1 MIKLPVKYTFYF
13 KKNRQFLLGL
23 IIIVLQLAINLS
35 ISSEPKS
42 KRLRYQ
48 KNLKRVEEFK
58 KNMSEPEKA
67 YYLPRRR
74 FIDKQSVKPSD
85 DRFYQIDIILRGT
98 ALREKNKWNIREIR
112 KLEKFLESAD
122 DFELHRY
129 FGLNEEIYL
138 GMRAK
143 KAIQSIKRD
152 AKLDENW
159 RKKNDP
165 IFEYYLTH

>member
-67 YYLPRRR
+67 YYLP
-74 FIDKQSVKPSD
+74 
-85 DRFYQIDIILRGT
+85 
-98 ALREKNKWNIREIR
+98 
-112 KLEKFLESAD
+112 
-122 DFELHRY
+122 
-129 FGLNEEIYL
+129 
-138 GMRAK
+138 
-143 KAIQSIKRD
+143 
-152 AKLDENW
+152 
-159 RKKNDP
+159 
-165 IFEYYLTH
+165 

>member
-98 ALREKNKWNIREIR
+98 ALREKNKWNIRDSILSISSLLVELLN
-112 KLEKFLESAD
+112 KLLKLFGILEPVHLPVSQKSTPSVAS
-122 DFELHRY
+122 F
-129 FGLNEEIYL
+129 
-138 GMRAK
+138 
-143 KAIQSIKRD
+143 
-152 AKLDENW
+152 
-159 RKKNDP
+159 
-165 IFEYYLTH
+165 